1 MAKVPTILLETL
13 ELPEAEVDTGISK
26 YEEALTED
34 CPDIEQ
40 TPSFSIDPEG
50 ETVLF
55 TACIVAAAYIA
66 LAPALTLE
74 FPAIVLEATQVLT
87 AVKEVAEL
95 QLIAVAPNFSN
106 VPAAE
111 TEEFAELE
119 ATSLASTTAVGD
131 TELFTALIDAT
142 AYVPTSL
149 ELTEELADIEVLPPI
164 STTAV
169 IDVEAG
175 PASIEAPGRAAE
187 VAVTEAVPD
196 ILAAKRDSVTEDAE
210 IVAVAFTEDEPV
222 YVSPEDAATGSEEI
236 GASLIALKPSM
247 ALPHSN
253 I

>member
-1 MAKVPTILLETL
+1 M
-13 ELPEAEVDTGISK
+13 
-26 YEEALTED
+26 
-34 CPDIEQ
+34 
-40 TPSFSIDPEG
+40 
-50 ETVLF
+50 
-55 TACIVAAAYIA
+55 
-66 LAPALTLE
+66 
-74 FPAIVLEATQVLT
+74 
-87 AVKEVAEL
+87 
-95 QLIAVAPNFSN
+95 
-106 VPAAE
+106 
-111 TEEFAELE
+111 
-119 ATSLASTTAVGD
+119 
-131 TELFTALIDAT
+131 IDAT

-164 STTAV
+164 STTAA